1 MADPLS
7 IAASIAGVITLADV
21 VFTRLIKYTKQAK
34 EAQQEIKDL
43 AAEINSI
50 GGSLNSLSR
59 LARALSDESF
69 DPTLRIEH
77 IAGCH
82 NVLSRMEEKLRKAE
96 GDLAKPDQLSRV
108 QRKLKWPFSA
118 ARMEELQ
125 SALSRHHQSINLALS
140 ADCLNSLLLHLT
152 TSRDLVTEVKELRR
166 ITARIEENEER
177 RRVLDYFMKSE
188 PQRGYET
195 SLSLRHPRT
204 GLWLLR
210 LPQVQTWLDLPG
222 SRIWLTGIPG
232 AGKTVLAAS
241 IIEAALGRS
250 SEKIAVGFF
259 FCDYKEETTHVTTN
273 VLGALV
279 SQLALQ
285 NDAAYALL
293 AQYYQDLHPLRG
305 LPRGP
310 TVDGLQDLLT
320 DIAQLFDHT
329 FLIVDGL
336 DECGKH
342 TDDVVDAL
350 KACAQ
355 TEKIST
361 ALLSRDENNIR
372 NCLENDFGNIEIS
385 AHDDDITEYVTS
397 EIEERI
403 RTKRIRIR
411 DPSLKGEILHRLVD
425 GASGMFRWVACQL
438 DHLKLC
444 LTDKECREALKTLPP
459 DLTGTYTRILK
470 RIPVHHSSLAVMILN
485 FIAYANPA
493 LSLLELKQAVS
504 VSEGDGFFNPADL
517 ISDDT
522 IFHICSSLVRTS
534 TDSAKFEF
542 AHFSVQEFLES
553 NHLLEAGL
561 GNFAVSASRC
571 SRLLATQSL
580 HFIQLRDF
588 GNDMS
593 KNDDL
598 KALLNE
604 RKRKF
609 PFYTYASTRWFRY
622 ARDEW
627 DSAPL
632 MDITKKLFDPRKTS
646 AFVNWA
652 YWLWME
658 CNPNRM
664 LAGCLE
670 TLLEKTFRPIH
681 LAAMLHLVAI
691 CHWLTDVG
699 RCVNIKSAFGT
710 PFQCSVAGA
719 SLLCNNAFLDEWYLP
734 ALSKG
739 IRADS
744 TGDTI
749 QCILSAGGSCCD
761 IYPTDE
767 YASLIA
773 GALSIS
779 LKSQDF
785 SGIPVLIAHGVHVS
799 DKDVQELE
807 KCLVNGRYYLEEC
820 EVLCRQLIQDLS
832 QLINT
837 EYAPAALSVC
847 SSYWK
852 RAMTLGWS
860 FAMNPELVNSQVSMT
875 KDELLQ
881 WGFTAA
887 KMGDVESIAKF
898 LQDPRTD
905 VKEMRCPIGYTVL
918 HYAVQSYDYQ
928 FTFEGSNLVCKRLL
942 DAGCD
947 PSSLNGHGD
956 TPLHLWDWEEQ
967 DVLEQQLADLVE
979 AFVRAGV
986 DITIQNLSGHNVLH
1000 SIIIYPWELQAIL
1013 NHAERSQVV
1022 TALQAVDND
1031 GYTPLT
1037 KALRQ
1042 TGDAYRDVRLE
1053 TSAILLFQASQ
1064 DLIAKWNSPVPI
1076 LELAACSGS
1085 ELVIQMLLESSI
1097 LSDKGTVGNPFR
1109 NLGACTTARSVQLL
1123 CVASPGGLDSLEN
1136 RRCSLQ
1142 SFLANC
1148 LKYCG
1153 PLPHSFRDAVIEIV
1167 GSSSD
1172 SAMKDDGL
1180 IIWEYIAAVSVPN
1193 MKKKPKSDQGGPNLK
1208 LCLDVLIDLGCLN
1221 AYENESNKSGLVA
1234 LLQNFGFEFRQ
1245 LEDCIWPIHI
1255 DTIRLCIANT
1265 RRWPEFL
1272 QSASSAGLLLA
1283 AFRSNNLQLFQLLIE
1298 KGAKI
1303 GRKLG
1308 SESLLELMMSHRLTA
1323 NAETSRAMFK
1333 IVLKHVNSR
1342 NINYI
1347 NPQNGL
1353 GLIHRLAVSNNGW
1366 QIEQLLELGADP
1378 NLHGGIQNR
1387 STPALVYHILQ
1398 GSSES
1403 AMVLLRNGADPTAQ
1417 GASGFD
1423 AALAAAF
1430 VAAEF
1435 GQLAVIHHLHQHGI
1449 DINSTSM
1456 EGQVPLHF
1464 AVMRQ
1469 QIEAIKVLVELG
1481 AKNIPDQHDT
1491 TPLTLAY
1498 NLGFQSTID
1507 CISVALSE
1515 SSAYWHPESTKL
1527 LSLNTTRNLAKAFS
1541 LALRRGQL
1549 EFCKNVHNQG
1559 CPVDIDLICGGCS
1572 PLLEAIRLERTE
1584 IVEWLL
1590 DHGALTTKITCKAQG
1605 FRTVI
1610 ELLLMCRTRDPRF
1623 VGRIVDMYSR
1633 DGGNLRQRKF
1643 LLTAIQARNLTGL
1656 RILLETMTVEAYDGR
1671 QMTET
1676 GGVESLHGLIIS
1688 NGTRSWAP
1696 FHSPLQYAIQTGQR
1710 EAVEMLLSYTSGDLP
1725 IDLDPTLIFHVSL
1738 EGGVCKPDDILK
1750 DILNSGACIDSRN
1763 AFGWTRLM
1771 RATAS
1776 NEHKTIQSLMGANSD
1791 WRITGTEGSTI
1802 LHAAAI
1808 GQNLPAFVDF
1818 VSLGANPLLVDAVG
1832 LSALHL
1838 AATWNVFT
1846 SLLLNGNY
1854 SIDVIGPF
1862 PSCNLNIGWRVPHLC
1877 DMSWLNH
1884 HFRLYRRK
1892 MMLRDLQRMA
1902 NLEPGSGWSLLCKLS
1917 VLGNIQ
1923 AMENLISIGAN
1934 IEHEGSSDGSALMA
1948 ACRAGNFTSVRFLVR
1963 KGASLS
1969 YTGAQGHRSAV
1980 HLARRTKRIVKWI
1993 LVDRFSEQHKI
2004 SMEDCEAGS
2013 ARLNEAIVPWS
2024 GAKKTDFLILGE
2036 NERRSTESSF
2046 EYYKR
2051 LMNLKHSL
2059 RGKVLPLSIR
2069 GRTSLP
2075 SKMIPEEIVRVSPG
2089 DRRVAR

>member
-34 EAQQEIKDL
+34 EAEQEIKAL
-43 AAEINSI
+43 AAEINLIS
-50 GGSLNSLSR
+50 GSLSSLSR

-118 ARMEELQ
+118 ARMEEL
-125 SALSRHHQSINLALS
+125 H
-140 ADCLNSLLLHLT
+140 
-152 TSRDLVTEVKELRR
+152 RDLVTEVKELRR

-259 FCDYKEETTHVTTN
+259 LCDYKDETTHVVAN
-273 VLGALV
+273 ILGALV

-293 AQYYQDLHPLRG
+293 AQYYQDLHPSRG

-310 TVDGLQDLLT
+310 TVDGLQDLLA
-320 DIAQLFDHT
+320 DIAKLFDHT

-342 TDDVVDAL
+342 TDDMVDAL
-350 KACAQ
+350 EACAQ
-355 TEKIST
+355 VDKVST

-372 NCLENDFGNIEIS
+372 NCLENDFENIEIS
-385 AHDDDITEYVTS
+385 AHDEDITEYVTS

-403 RTKRIRIR
+403 RTKSIRIC

-444 LTDKECREALKTLPP
+444 LTDKACREALKTLPP
-459 DLTGTYTRILK
+459 DLTGTYTRILR
-470 RIPVHHSSLAVMILN
+470 RIPVHHPSLAVMILN

-504 VSEGDGFFNPADL
+504 VSEGGGFFNPADL

-561 GNFAVSASRC
+561 GNFAAIRSTKDVNFRE
-571 SRLLATQSL
+571 LGILALDGTQS
-580 HFIQLRDF
+580 QLDAC
-588 GNDMS
+588 G
-593 KNDDL
+593 
-598 KALLNE
+598 
-604 RKRKF
+604 
-609 PFYTYASTRWFRY
+609 
-622 ARDEW
+622 
-627 DSAPL
+627 
-632 MDITKKLFDPRKTS
+632 LF
-646 AFVNWA
+646 
-652 YWLWME
+652 
-658 CNPNRM
+658 
-664 LAGCLE
+664 E

-719 SLLCNNAFLDEWYLP
+719 SLLGNKDAFLDKWYLP
-734 ALSKG
+734 ALSKR
-739 IRADS
+739 IQADS
-744 TGDTI
+744 TDDTI

-767 YASLIA
+767 YASLMA
-773 GALSIS
+773 GALNISI
-779 LKSQDF
+779 KSQDF

-799 DKDVQELE
+799 DNDVQDLE
-807 KCLVNGRYYLEEC
+807 ECLENRHYYVDEC

-837 EYAPAALSVC
+837 EYAPAAFSVC

-852 RAMTLGWS
+852 KAMTLGWS

-875 KDELLQ
+875 KDQLLQ

-918 HYAVQSYDYQ
+918 HYAVESYEHQ

-956 TPLHLWDWEEQ
+956 TPLHLWDCDEE
-967 DVLEQQLADLVE
+967 DVLDQELADLVE

-986 DITIQNLSGHNVLH
+986 EITIQNLSGLNVLH
-1000 SIIIYPWELQAIL
+1000 STITYPWELQAIL

-1042 TGDAYRDVRLE
+1042 TGDECRDVHLE
-1053 TSAILLFQASQ
+1053 TSAILLLQASQ

-1076 LELAACSGS
+1076 LDLAAYSGS

-1123 CVASPGGLDSLEN
+1123 CVASPGSLDSLEN
-1136 RRCSLQ
+1136 RRCSLH

-1153 PLPHSFRDAVIEIV
+1153 PLPYSFRDAVIEIV

-1193 MKKKPKSDQGGPNLK
+1193 MKKKPKSDQGGHNLK

-1234 LLQNFGFEFRQ
+1234 LLQNFGLEFRQ

-1333 IVLKHVNSR
+1333 ILLKHVNSR
-1342 NINYI
+1342 NINHI

-1353 GLIHRLAVSNNGW
+1353 GLIHRLAVSNDGW
-1366 QIEQLLELGADP
+1366 QIKQLLDLDADP
-1378 NLHGGIQNR
+1378 NLRVGIQNW
-1387 STPALVYHILQ
+1387 SNSALVHHIIQ

-1417 GASGFD
+1417 GAGGFD
-1423 AALAAAF
+1423 AALAAALRGNTSLLEEILSLSKTSAWTMDWRRKCRLF
-1430 VAAEF
+1430 LSPKTRTASYLDNCSALHCAARNGHLNCMLFYIKHDLFSDINCRAQWGVTLMHIAAEF
-1435 GQLAVIHHLHQHGI
+1435 DQLAVIRYLHQHGI
-1449 DINSTSM
+1449 DVNSTSM
-1456 EGQVPLHF
+1456 DGQVPLHR
-1464 AVMRQ
+1464 AVLCRQ
-1469 QIEAIKVLVELG
+1469 TQAIKVLVELG
-1481 AKNIPDQHDT
+1481 AKNIPDQRGI
-1491 TPLTLAY
+1491 TPLTLA
-1498 NLGFQSTID
+1498 
-1507 CISVALSE
+1507 
-1515 SSAYWHPESTKL
+1515 
-1527 LSLNTTRNLAKAFS
+1527 
-1541 LALRRGQL
+1541 
-1549 EFCKNVHNQG
+1549 
-1559 CPVDIDLICGGCS
+1559 
-1572 PLLEAIRLERTE
+1572 
-1584 IVEWLL
+1584 
-1590 DHGALTTKITCKAQG
+1590 
-1605 FRTVI
+1605 
-1610 ELLLMCRTRDPRF
+1610 
-1623 VGRIVDMYSR
+1623 
-1633 DGGNLRQRKF
+1633 
-1643 LLTAIQARNLTGL
+1643 
-1656 RILLETMTVEAYDGR
+1656 
-1671 QMTET
+1671 
-1676 GGVESLHGLIIS
+1676 
-1688 NGTRSWAP
+1688 
-1696 FHSPLQYAIQTGQR
+1696 LQ
-1710 EAVEMLLSYTSGDLP
+1710 
-1725 IDLDPTLIFHVSL
+1725 F
-1738 EGGVCKPDDILK
+1738 
-1750 DILNSGACIDSRN
+1750 
-1763 AFGWTRLM
+1763 
-1771 RATAS
+1771 
-1776 NEHKTIQSLMGANSD
+1776 
-1791 WRITGTEGSTI
+1791 
-1802 LHAAAI
+1802 
-1808 GQNLPAFVDF
+1808 
-1818 VSLGANPLLVDAVG
+1818 
-1832 LSALHL
+1832 
-1838 AATWNVFT
+1838 
-1846 SLLLNGNY
+1846 
-1854 SIDVIGPF
+1854 
-1862 PSCNLNIGWRVPHLC
+1862 
-1877 DMSWLNH
+1877 
-1884 HFRLYRRK
+1884 
-1892 MMLRDLQRMA
+1892 
-1902 NLEPGSGWSLLCKLS
+1902 
-1917 VLGNIQ
+1917 
-1923 AMENLISIGAN
+1923 
-1934 IEHEGSSDGSALMA
+1934 
-1948 ACRAGNFTSVRFLVR
+1948 
-1963 KGASLS
+1963 
-1969 YTGAQGHRSAV
+1969 
-1980 HLARRTKRIVKWI
+1980 
-1993 LVDRFSEQHKI
+1993 
-2004 SMEDCEAGS
+2004 
-2013 ARLNEAIVPWS
+2013 
-2024 GAKKTDFLILGE
+2024 
-2036 NERRSTESSF
+2036 
-2046 EYYKR
+2046 
-2051 LMNLKHSL
+2051 
-2059 RGKVLPLSIR
+2059 
-2069 GRTSLP
+2069 
-2075 SKMIPEEIVRVSPG
+2075 RVSKY
-2089 DRRVAR
+2089 D